1 MTDQR
6 ETIGDTLR
14 RLTKARGESL
24 RTLEA
29 ATGIGRGNLS
39 RWLHGQRGL
48 NDKTIDVLCQYLG
61 VKLVQTPCSHTRKR
75 GLAKPKGSK
84 NG

>member
-1 MTDQR
+1 MNQR
-6 ETIGDTLR
+6 ETIGDALR
-14 RLTKARGESL
+14 RMIRARGEGL
-24 RTLEA
+24 RALEA

-39 RWLHGQRGL
+39 RFLRGQRGL
-48 NDKTIDVLCQYLG
+48 NDRTIDVLCQYVG

>member
-1 MTDQR
+1 
-6 ETIGDTLR
+6 
-14 RLTKARGESL
+14 
-24 RTLEA
+24 
-29 ATGIGRGNLS
+29 LS
-39 RWLHGQRGL
+39 RFLRGQRGL
-48 NDKTIDVLCQYLG
+48 NDRTIDVLCQYVG